1 MYAVTLLLPGL
12 EETKMT
18 RLISRSLFV
27 CFAWYAFFI
36 LLEYFPDDSKIAVQS
51 LDSRSV
57 PEVRPFD
64 FEVERPTERLAS
76 LVGRNHEKP
85 QIQNVIDTFD
95 HLMMKNASLNGAPEP
110 RGAIIWDRVYS
121 FS

>member
-1 MYAVTLLLPGL
+1 
-12 EETKMT
+12 MT

-27 CFAWYAFFI
+27 CLAWYALFI
-36 LLEYFPDDSKIAVQS
+36 LLEYFPSGSVDKIDSADEIAVQS